1 MREMS
6 KKERKNKKIT
16 LEKPKDFGSNPFASI
31 EICGLSSFLP
41 ENRVPKVS
49 KSGSAPKTTKGLVKI
64 GQGDRL
70 EIRREKSGRGGK
82 TVTTVKPFPSYIGL
96 EQKEKLL
103 KKLKS
108 TLGTGG
114 TWVQQTM
121 ELQGDKRKEVYDW
134 MEASGF
140 KPIFA
145 GG

>member
-1 MREMS
+1 MS
-6 KKERKNKKIT
+6 KKDRHNKKIT
-16 LEKPKDFGSNPFASI
+16 LEKPKDFGSNPFSSI
-31 EICGLSSFLP
+31 EVDGLSSFVS
-41 ENRVPKVS
+41 ENRDLGVS
-49 KSGSAPKTTKGLVKI
+49 KIESPEKKARGLDEI
-64 GQGDRL
+64 GQGERL

-82 TVTTVKPFPSYIGL
+82 TVTTVKPFPSYIGNA
-96 EQKEKLL
+96 QKEKLL

-114 TWVQQTM
+114 TWDQQTM
-121 ELQGDKRKEVYDW
+121 ELQGDKRNEVYAW

>member
-1 MREMS
+1 MS

-31 EICGLSSFLP
+31 EVSGLSSYIP
-41 ENRVPKVS
+41 QNERPRIS
-49 KSGSAPKTTKGLVKI
+49 KSESPNRATKGVEKI
-64 GQGDRL
+64 GQGERL

-82 TVTTVKPFPSYIGL
+82 TVTTVKPFPSYMG
-96 EQKEKLL
+96 EVQKEKLL

-114 TWVQQTM
+114 TWVKQTM
-121 ELQGDKRKEVYDW
+121 ELQGDKRQEVHAW

-140 KPIFA
+140 KPVFA

>member
-1 MREMS
+1 MS

-16 LEKPKDFGSNPFASI
+16 IEKPKDFGSNPFASI
-31 EICGLSSFLP
+31 EVCGLSSFMP
-41 ENRVPKVS
+41 ENRGPEVS
-49 KSGSAPKTTKGLVKI
+49 KSGSPAKTTKGLGKI
-64 GQGDRL
+64 GQGERL

-134 MEASGF
+134 MEESGF
-140 KPIFA
+140 KPVFA

>member
-1 MREMS
+1 MS

-16 LEKPKDFGSNPFASI
+16 LETTRDFGANPFSSI
-31 EICGLSSFLP
+31 QVDGLSSFVP
-41 ENRVPKVS
+41 ENPDPEIS
-49 KSGSAPKTTKGLVKI
+49 KLGSPVKKKAEGRDKI
-64 GQGDRL
+64 GQGERL

-82 TVTTVKPFPSYIGL
+82 TVTTIKPFPCYIGL
-96 EQKEKLL
+96 AQKEKLL

-134 MEASGF
+134 MEESGF
-140 KPIFA
+140 KPVFA